1 MPDRGGG
8 DAQCGEVVEP
18 SDAGAV
24 APDPGIVEDRRRH
37 PELSREVSGI
47 ETAMRAV
54 DDDCALRLGA
64 NPGDAVGGQDRCW
77 RRRHVV
83 TSADADDRHHAVAGG
98 RAPVAG
104 WTGPYSAGI
113 VAE

>member
-18 SDAGAV
+18 SNAGTV

-37 PELSREVSGI
+37 PELGREIGGI

-54 DDDCALRLGA
+54 DDDRAPRLAA
-64 NPGDAVGGQDRCW
+64 NAGDAVGGQDRCW
-77 RRRHVV
+77 RYRHVV
-83 TSADADDRHHAVAGG
+83 VFADADDRHHAGEGG

-104 WTGPYSAGI
+104 WTGPYP
-113 VAE
+113 